1 MSELPVLPETPEAK
15 EKVLPKIIKLLTLA
29 AVIALLLTVIRPI
42 MVRQSTYQ
50 SAFDYLEEKMG
61 NATA

>member
-15 EKVLPKIIKLLTLA
+15 ERVLPKVLNPLALA
-29 AVIALLLTVIRPI
+29 AVIALLLTVVRPI

-50 SAFDYLEEKMG
+50 SAFDYLEEKKG
-61 NATA
+61 